1 MESLM
6 RCVHITLFINDLSK
20 FNYPDAIGTFME
32 VHARGLDDDVPPP
45 ARTITA
51 MGQKVLLSM
60 CYVHHLI
67 PREFK
72 ISDQTFVVFSAALPA
87 HDAYRESSPPGGS
100 FYRILEVRLNLK
112 DFGNQLDQLLRH
124 YEIGIKVS
132 WCLVLRKGR
141 WVCPRPLN
149 K

>member
-72 ISDQTFVVFSAALPA
+72 ISDQTFVVFS
-87 HDAYRESSPPGGS
+87 